1 MVSEAQIEDGVIV
14 NLLASL
20 VISLLISIEQQIPP
34 HKTKARAVRKVED
47 ALRDLAKLNSLPI
60 TANLLKVGVK
70 LWNKCIEELQD
81 VLEVELIESQEIQL
95 QLFQYEG
102 DKYYYDTYHYTS
114 NS

>member
-1 MVSEAQIEDGVIV
+1 MVNEAQIEDGVIV

-95 QLFQYEG
+95 QLFMTDGRMVE
-102 DKYYYDTYHYTS
+102 YHEYIRG
-114 NS
+114 